1 MLQKASI
8 PPTVLCKELP
18 IEFSKIL
25 EYVLN
30 LENGNDVDY
39 TYIECLLFKAAE
51 KNSIILDGVFDW
63 YDLKT
68 KEKIENRSKA
78 YEKQKSQEPSLNSRN
93 FNNLMA
99 EENQNKSDISVIP

>member
-18 IEFSKIL
+18 IEFAKVL

-39 TYIECLLFKAAE
+39 SYLECLFLKAAE
-51 KNSIILDGVFDW
+51 KNGIVLDGVFDW
-63 YDLKT
+63 YDIK
-68 KEKIENRSKA
+68 SKDH
-78 YEKQKSQEPSLNSRN
+78 SD
-93 FNNLMA
+93 
-99 EENQNKSDISVIP
+99 NK